1 MEFNKVN
8 ISGSAEPRVQST
20 QGPGAG
26 DDNDIGQSLCSN
38 GRHIPPTAQG
48 PVITTALTT
57 LSQKSSSAL
66 IQVSSVLTLHSKRM
80 MWWLDILKKYFFSN
94 VQCN

>member
-1 MEFNKVN
+1 MKWTI

-48 PVITTALTT
+48 PVITKHCTDYGQPEVILCWDTG
-57 LSQKSSSAL
+57 
-66 IQVSSVLTLHSKRM
+66 VLTLLSKRV
-80 MWWLDILKKYFFSN
+80 MWWLDIFVKEVFFL
-94 VQCN
+94 QCN